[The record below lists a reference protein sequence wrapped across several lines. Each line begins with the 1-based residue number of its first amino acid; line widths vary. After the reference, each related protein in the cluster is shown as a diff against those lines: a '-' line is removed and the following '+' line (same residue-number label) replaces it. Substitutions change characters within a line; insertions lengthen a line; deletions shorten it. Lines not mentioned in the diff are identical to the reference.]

1 MHHHNGAASFAAG
14 GSMQLLTAAW
24 TLPLLWAP
32 AVIACRLQRDS
43 LLALALSALHEGN
56 AQLVTTGLARPLPA
70 TVGVPQ
76 HPLGQVFP
84 TPAEDPARQ
93 KHCTALHSQNTAL
106 NAACTWL
113 HTKECWLFTKCMVR
127 CLGHSQAL

>member
-1 MHHHNGAASFAAG
+1 MHHYNGAASFAAG
-14 GSMQLLTAAW
+14 GAMQLLTAAW

-32 AVIACRLQRDS
+32 AVIACRLQGDS

-56 AQLVTTGLARPLPA
+56 AQLMTTGLSWPLPA

-84 TPAEDPARQ
+84 TPAEDPVG
-93 KHCTALHSQNTAL
+93 QNTAL
-106 NAACTWL
+106 NAART
-113 HTKECWLFTKCMVR
+113 
-127 CLGHSQAL
+127 